1 MVIILSKRK
10 KFFLVFIFIVLDIFL
25 LIGFLVIRD
34 KTLENTLRN
43 EINSLKELDITKDR
57 YNTEIKTRGNY
68 AIVEKTIKTYLDDYA
83 VNLQSVL
90 SILNDKELTELL
102 LSKNYT
108 DDLEFKEEFLF
119 IEETRE
125 KFNKK
130 INELIEEC
138 DKENIKNYI
147 RKKMVDPYYIALYE
161 ELMLDEN
168 VSREIIESR
177 ELLSKTKDRV
187 NLILDTSE
195 EVFSFLKKHK
205 EEWVVEDGE
214 VKFKTQALLNEYN
227 AYLEKV
233 K

>member
-1 MVIILSKRK
+1 MIILSKRK

>member
-1 MVIILSKRK
+1 MSKRK